1 MKSRVLTHFAIAILM
16 IAIWM
21 IAGYLPVRN
30 ERTALN
36 AQIVQ
41 AEAQLTDFNLTIA
54 QLPQI
59 IAAREDLALKLQ
71 ALNSKLY
78 AKGDVLKLLDQ
89 LRHDASQYNLAV
101 TEIVPSVGELLEINR
116 HIPENGEPQFL
127 NVSMRM
133 NGDYLKFGQFVLFLE
148 KAVYFRGITACQISR
163 STTQNDALS
172 LTLGFKAQ
180 IGASGEK
187 S

>member
-1 MKSRVLTHFAIAILM
+1 MMHLGIAI
-16 IAIWM
+16 IVTAIWM

-30 ERTALN
+30 ERSALG

-41 AEAQLTDFNLTIA
+41 AEVQLTDFNLTIA

-89 LRHDASQYNLAV
+89 LRHDASQYNLTV
-101 TEIVPSVGELLEINR
+101 IEIVPSVSELLEINR
-116 HIPENGEPQFL
+116 RIPESGEPQFL

-133 NGDYLKFGQFVLFLE
+133 NGDYLKFGQFVHFLE

-163 STTQNDALS
+163 PAIQIDALS

-180 IGASGEK
+180 IGTSGEK